1 MKIPSMEEC
10 EALMAEF
17 GVPEHIRKHTEE
29 VRKVANF
36 LAKKISSNGKKIDLG
51 LVDRASLMHDFLKM
65 HCIKNNC
72 RHALEAGKVMAE
84 RGYAEF
90 GGVLR
95 LHGLGEV
102 NNFDSKT
109 GLEAKI
115 VWYADKRVN
124 SDKMVSLKER
134 YDYLKERYGSM
145 GGQKMNGIIS
155 TEKNAFGLEKELL
168 RLADVSEK
176 LEGLN

>member
-1 MKIPSMEEC
+1 MKIPPMEEC

-17 GVPEHIRKHTEE
+17 EVPEHIRKHTEE
-29 VRKVANF
+29 VRKVSNF

-72 RHALEAGKVMAE
+72 RHALEAGKVMAG

-90 GGVLR
+90 GEVLK
-95 LHGLGEV
+95 LHGLEEV

-109 GLEAKI
+109 CLEAKI

-124 SDKMVSLKER
+124 HGGIVSLKAR
-134 YDYLKERYGSM
+134 YDYLKQRYGSM
-145 GGQKMNGIIS
+145 GEQKLREILS
-155 TEKNAFGLEKELL
+155 TEKSAFGVEKEILG
-168 RLADVSEK
+168 LAKVKSDFG
-176 LEGLN
+176 GLK